1 MGSFR
6 PSNRGGFGG
15 RSDRSDGRSNSRFG
29 GRSRDRDFESSERR
43 GPPQMHEITCDKCG
57 KQSEVPFMPKGDKPV
72 YCSDC
77 FRKNDNPRNDSPR
90 SQERSF
96 ESRSSNGSDSAEQLK
111 KINAK
116 LDKILSILET
126 EDTPKEE

>member
-1 MGSFR
+1 
-6 PSNRGGFGG
+6 
-15 RSDRSDGRSNSRFG
+15 
-29 GRSRDRDFESSERR
+29 
-43 GPPQMHEITCDKCG
+43 MHEITCDKCG